1 MTIFGAILLL
11 TLSLF
16 GAEPP
21 SDGQSMTDDQRLV
34 AIEYHFECAGKL
46 LEQAKDAFQSG
57 KKDLSANFVVQ
68 GDEQTAK
75 GRHLL
80 DIAQHDPGQ
89 WIGTSYLRAYLELLL
104 TQRAFDPG
112 KTETERSKQEELKK
126 SHLLAGRNVLTGIV
140 AGFPADPWIPK
151 ALLKLGT
158 IHEGLDE
165 INLACKAYSDLTF
178 HYPNSEQAAEG
189 WFRLGKGLM
198 TKSKASERSANGNPD
213 PAMRAADLAAAQEAW
228 VMAAKTFTR
237 VKSDFPKFAQ
247 ADKAVVL
254 SGMCYMRAKRF
265 DEALLSLA
273 VIADQ
278 SNFPDRDLWAEAMYW
293 TADVYM
299 NVARSTL
306 KPAPWKIDPAT
317 AGNKAYKVMKKLIEA
332 NPETVWGKFS
342 RGRIAQDPILVNA
355 ERNVSGEREQE

>member
-11 TLSLF
+11 MLSLL

-21 SDGQSMTDDQRLV
+21 SAGQPLTDDQRL
-34 AIEYHFECAGKL
+34 AAADYHFECAGKL
-46 LEQAKDAFQSG
+46 LAQAKDAFQSG
-57 KKDLSANFVVQ
+57 KKDLSAGFVVQ
-68 GDEQTAK
+68 GDEQIAK
-75 GRHLL
+75 GQHLL
-80 DIAQHDPGQ
+80 DIVQHDPGQ
-89 WIGTSYLRAYLELLL
+89 WIGTSYLRAYLEILLA
-104 TQRAFDPG
+104 QRAFDPG
-112 KTETERSKQEELKK
+112 KTETERTKHESLKK
-126 SHLLAGRNVLTGIV
+126 SHLLAGRTVLTGIV

-158 IHEGLDE
+158 IHEGLEE

-198 TKSKASERSANGNPD
+198 TKNKASERSAEGNPD
-213 PAMRAADLAAAQEAW
+213 PARRAADLAAAQEAW

-237 VKSDFPKFAQ
+237 VKSDFPNFAQ

-254 SGMCYMRAKRF
+254 SGLCYMRAKRF

-273 VIADQ
+273 VITDQ
-278 SNFPDRDLWAEAMYW
+278 GDFPDRDLWAEAMYW
-293 TADVYM
+293 TAEVYLK
-299 NVARSTL
+299 VAATTL

-332 NPETVWGKFS
+332 FPESVWSKYS
-342 RGRIAQDPILVNA
+342 RGRIAQDPILVDA
-355 ERNVSGEREQE
+355 ERIASGGRKHD